1 MDSWVV
7 VRPGSVDTDPLVR
20 MERPEPVPG
29 RGQLRIRV
37 TCCGVCRT
45 DLHLA
50 EGDLIPRAPRMT
62 PGHEVV
68 GIIEMIG
75 DGVVGYR
82 LGDRV
87 GVPWL
92 ARTCGACRFCRSG
105 RENLCTNPVFTGWDV
120 HGGYAEL
127 CVADAA
133 FVYPIPDGIDDANAA
148 PLLCAG
154 IIGYRA
160 LRLAAVPP
168 GAGWESTD
176 SAAAHI

>member
-1 MDSWVV
+1 
-7 VRPGSVDTDPLVR
+7 
-20 MERPEPVPG
+20 
-29 RGQLRIRV
+29 V

-45 DLHLA
+45 DLYLA
-50 EGDLIPRAPRMT
+50 EGDLIARAPRIT

-87 GVPWL
+87 GGPWL
-92 ARTCGACRFCRSG
+92 ARTCGACRSG

-127 CVADAA
+127 CVADAP
-133 FVYPIPDGIDDANAA
+133 FVYRIPDGIVDANAA